1 MPYYYYRI
9 NKNDVKHSS
18 VGSSHTFFLIAF
30 FFIILYESRH
40 GNWTDSFR
48 QPHRVTS
55 LRIWTRGWKWFT
67 RLSTNRARTSRIN
80 YTDRLISSRNSLD
93 RVGRGTGCC
102 TVVVTRGDRTA
113 GRISGAF
120 ARGRF
125 RLAGSGTH
133 RRERTL
139 ALSPSLSLAS
149 GWSTPIA
156 LTRCITGSARYRTAL
171 IRRTH
176 TQPMTHTNTRGTHT
190 YTGHVRELSA
200 VLLVR
205 PSCHVCFADRRK
217 DRTRRSAGPF
227 MRESRD

>member
-1 MPYYYYRI
+1 MDEVI
-9 NKNDVKHSS
+9 LSS
-18 VGSSHTFFLIAF
+18 LSHFSLSFFTN
-30 FFIILYESRH
+30 H
-40 GNWTDSFR
+40 VTGNWTDSFR
-48 QPHRVTS
+48 QPHRVTG
-55 LRIWTRGWKWFT
+55 LRMWTRGWKWFT

-80 YTDRLISSRNSLD
+80 YTDRLISSRNSLG
-93 RVGRGTGCC
+93 RVGRGIGCC

-149 GWSTPIA
+149 GCSTPIA

-190 YTGHVRELSA
+190 VH
-200 VLLVR
+200 
-205 PSCHVCFADRRK
+205 
-217 DRTRRSAGPF
+217 RTRTRTIRCPPRASFLSRLFCGSSKGSNTPFGRSFHA
-227 MRESRD
+227 RVT